1 MSLFAKLKAPSKPE
15 PLAPLPHYRDL
26 LAAAGWSFTSLL
38 MPPVIYECSH
48 PDLGRM
54 LLGELD
60 VDPAALP
67 FEALTTTAAS
77 YDCPVLLLAPLGA
90 PTPLAQPG
98 LDSAVY
104 LLRQDEL
111 GLIPAT
117 LQLLYQARLLAAAP
131 AETPDLADDLAASD
145 ARPELAAAPVESPA
159 PEPAFVTPESVVKQL
174 FEVMLGRSPADKD
187 VVFYSEMMQ
196 KLGGDVGVGRLAR
209 VLTGSA
215 EFRRIHIESLAAA
228 GS

>member
-1 MSLFAKLKAPSKPE
+1 MSLFAKLKASSKPE
-15 PLAPLPHYRDL
+15 PLAPVPHYRDL

-48 PDLGRM
+48 PDLGRK
-54 LLGELD
+54 LLGALD
-60 VDPAALP
+60 VHPAHLHI
-67 FEALTTTAAS
+67 EELTTTAAS
-77 YDCPVLLLAPLGA
+77 YDCPVILLAPLGA

-131 AETPDLADDLAASD
+131 AATPEVE
-145 ARPELAAAPVESPA
+145 PAAPIEPPA
-159 PEPAFVTPESVVKQL
+159 PEQVHAAPPFVSPESVVIQL
-174 FEVMLGRSPADKD
+174 FEVLLGRAPAEKD
-187 VVFYSEMMQ
+187 VVLYSEMMQ
-196 KLGGDVGVGRLAR
+196 GLGGDIGVGRLAR

-215 EFRRIHIESLAAA
+215 EFRRIHLESITA
-228 GS
+228 SSNS

>member
-60 VDPAALP
+60 VDPAELP

-77 YDCPVLLLAPLGA
+77 YDCPVLLLAPLSA

-98 LDSAVY
+98 LESAVY

-117 LQLLYQARLLAAAP
+117 LQLLYQARLLAVP
-131 AETPDLADDLAASD
+131 DETPEAA
-145 ARPELAAAPVESPA
+145 PELAAPAMAAEPVEPHPA
-159 PEPAFVTPESVVKQL
+159 PEPTPPFVTPESVVKQL

-187 VVFYSEMMQ
+187 VAFYSEMMQ
-196 KLGGDVGVGRLAR
+196 KLGGDVGVARLAR

-215 EFRRIHIESLAAA
+215 EFRRIHIESLAPAA
-228 GS
+228 D

>member
-60 VDPAALP
+60 VDPADLP
-67 FEALTTTAAS
+67 FEALATTAAS
-77 YDCPVLLLAPLGA
+77 YDCPVILLAPLGA

-131 AETPDLADDLAASD
+131 AATPEIA
-145 ARPELAAAPVESPA
+145 EPVEPPPA
-159 PEPAFVTPESVVKQL
+159 PELTQEPGPPPFVSPESVVRQL
-174 FEVMLGRSPADKD
+174 YEVLLGRGPADKD
-187 VVFYSEMMQ
+187 VVLYSEMMQ

-209 VLTGSA
+209 VLAGSA
-215 EFRRIHIESLAAA
+215 EFRRLHIESIATP
-228 GS
+228 SNS

>member
-60 VDPAALP
+60 VDPAELP
-67 FEALTTTAAS
+67 YEALTTTAAS
-77 YDCPVLLLAPLGA
+77 YDCPVLLLAPLSA

-98 LDSAVY
+98 LESAVY

-131 AETPDLADDLAASD
+131 SETPEAA
-145 ARPELAAAPVESPA
+145 ATELAPAIAEPVEPPPA
-159 PEPAFVTPESVVKQL
+159 PEPAPPPFVTPESVVKQL

-187 VVFYSEMMQ
+187 VAFYSEMMQ
-196 KLGGDVGVGRLAR
+196 KLGGDVGIARLAK

-215 EFRRIHIESLAAA
+215 EFRRIHIEDVAAA